1 MTPSG
6 LSVRHLPLAKPR
18 PCRKSGTDGSNPVP
32 STGESANFQ
41 SLSGRCVSPA
51 TAMTWSST
59 ARGALAI
66 PATPKVAMATAGP
79 MVGACLMALLAA
91 LRNSELLQG
100 ASLTPPASRPCG
112 GLRACE
118 RDLPAAST
126 ARGYGRTC
134 RMRPVPLRL
143 PCSARP
149 QPLRPAR
156 FGRGPQRASD
166 KGAQNRG
173 ETVLLVARCR
183 LHQRIR
189 QRNTGLAP

>member
-79 MVGACLMALLAA
+79 MVGACLMALLAP

-100 ASLTPPASRPCG
+100 PASL
-112 GLRACE
+112 LRH
-118 RDLPAAST
+118 P
-126 ARGYGRTC
+126 
-134 RMRPVPLRL
+134 
-143 PCSARP
+143 
-149 QPLRPAR
+149 
-156 FGRGPQRASD
+156 
-166 KGAQNRG
+166 
-173 ETVLLVARCR
+173 
-183 LHQRIR
+183 
-189 QRNTGLAP
+189 GLAEAFEHVSVIFRPHPRHAVTD